1 MTESCEETR
10 ARLEAWID
18 QALPEAE
25 QRRLQEHLSGCAKC
39 RSEEAELRGLATALG
54 DLRLEP
60 ESPRMWARIRTA
72 VLSEHC
78 QANRIV
84 PWVLAGTLLVARA
97 AEWAVGFETAL
108 LLKPIECAVVLLLL
122 ARMKENIFS
131 FAPEM
136 PEAAFSISKTSTP
149 G

>member
-84 PWVLAGTLLVARA
+84 PWVLAPNCATNARLLNRHFCGNLCFA
-97 AEWAVGFETAL
+97 TSTY
-108 LLKPIECAVVLLLL
+108 I
-122 ARMKENIFS
+122 RMLRCQPLENIS
-131 FAPEM
+131 AS
-136 PEAAFSISKTSTP
+136 AFPIFISNH
-149 G
+149 